1 MFVKKKNFTN
11 WGRNIRIN
19 PKRFSPKNYSELKK
33 IMNKKSFIAHGN
45 QRSYGDTCL
54 NKDLVVSMKNF
65 NQIKYFD
72 KKNGVIEIES
82 GMILKDLLPII
93 IEKNWFIPVTPG
105 TKYVSL
111 GGMIANNVHG
121 KNIYRNQIKYYVKE
135 IKLLGLNKKIIKCSN
150 KINKKIFYLTI
161 GGFGLTG
168 IILTITLKLK
178 KNLFTL
184 P

>member
-1 MFVKKKNFTN
+1 MFLKDKVFTN
-11 WGRNIRIN
+11 WGRNIHIN
-19 PKRFSPKNYSELKK
+19 PKRFSPKNYSELKN
-33 IMNKKSFIAHGN
+33 IINKKSFIVHGN

-54 NKDLVVSMKNF
+54 NKNLVVSMKNF

-72 KKNGVIEIES
+72 KKNGIIEIES

-121 KNIYRNQIKYYVKE
+121 KNIYRNQIKY
-135 IKLLGLNKKIIKCSN
+135 
-150 KINKKIFYLTI
+150 
-161 GGFGLTG
+161 
-168 IILTITLKLK
+168 
-178 KNLFTL
+178 
-184 P
+184 